1 MVELPLNANVGT
13 LGGGID
19 PLSDYQNQ
27 VYFKELI
34 ELRKKELYQL
44 QTKFSS
50 PNYHLD
56 AQIQVGNVIREIS
69 TAIADKKPDLLVM
82 GSSGTS
88 G

>member
-1 MVELPLNANVGT
+1 VIELPLNANVGT

-44 QTKFSS
+44 QT
-50 PNYHLD
+50 
-56 AQIQVGNVIREIS
+56 
-69 TAIADKKPDLLVM
+69 TTWKP
-82 GSSGTS
+82 
-88 G
+88 